1 MNEVGQAAERLRQVP
16 KGEFLTGQQLDD
28 VMTLADAYLRL
39 TDETAIDE
47 AWLRSVG
54 FGEPTIN
61 GWPILFENNG
71 CDPID
76 LYLDYEGFAALIQS
90 NTEDHVLIG
99 KATKTRGDLRLL
111 AMALGIELQEPTT

>member
-1 MNEVGQAAERLRQVP
+1 MNDVRQAAERALNCD
-16 KGEFLTGQQLDD
+16 EADWHD
-28 VMTLADAYLRL
+28 VEILVAFAKRL

-61 GWPILFENNG
+61 GWPILFDNNG
-71 CDPID
+71 CDPIE

-111 AMALGIELQEPTT
+111 AMALGIELQESAT